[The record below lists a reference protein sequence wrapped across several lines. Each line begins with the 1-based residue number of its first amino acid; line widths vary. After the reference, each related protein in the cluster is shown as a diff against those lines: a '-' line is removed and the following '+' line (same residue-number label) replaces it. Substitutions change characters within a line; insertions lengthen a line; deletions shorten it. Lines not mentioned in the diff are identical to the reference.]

1 MAYPK
6 VRVKPKK
13 KRQKPDELLRN
24 SRSTKQ
30 EVLE

>member
-13 KRQKPDELLRN
+13 KRKAVDELLRN

>member
-6 VRVKPKK
+6 VRIKPKK
-13 KRQKPDELLRN
+13 KRKAVDELLRN

>member
-6 VRVKPKK
+6 SKPKPKK
-13 KRQKPDELLRN
+13 KRKAVDELLRN

-30 EVLE
+30 EVLK

>member
-1 MAYPK
+1 MVYPK
-6 VRVKPKK
+6 VRIKPKK
-13 KRQKPDELLRN
+13 KRKAVDELLRN